1 MSSNKKMSIEM
12 KKKVYTA
19 IKTITFIFCLA
30 GFVCNSFMIFKQFI
44 GKKTITSQDI
54 EHNKKLAVPSFTLC
68 SLSGYKEKITK
79 HQDLKLNNYLNKT
92 FNLDEILIS
101 VITEDSKMTFE
112 QLIENKTFWEVTT
125 TYTRNKGRCH
135 TIRYT
140 KKVLYIKRSYFH
152 NYCKQFLFP

>member
-68 SLSGYKEKITK
+68 SLSGYKEKIVDYHGLT
-79 HQDLKLNNYLNKT
+79 LNNYRNNTLE
-92 FNLDEILIS
+92 LDEILVSINGMTIKDIRQNS
-101 VITEDSKMTFE
+101 KLWQIT
-112 QLIENKTFWEVTT
+112 I
-125 TYTRNKGRCH
+125 TYSAFKGRCH
-135 TIRYT
+135 TIRY
-140 KKVLYIKRSYFH
+140 KFKVLR
-152 NYCKQFLFP
+152 

>member
-1 MSSNKKMSIEM
+1 MSLEQKND
-12 KKKVYTA
+12 VWYA
-19 IKTITFIFCLA
+19 IRIATFLICLA
-30 GFVCNSFMIFKQFI
+30 GFVANSLMIFKQFL
-44 GKKTITSQDI
+44 GKQTITSQDLQ
-54 EHNKKLAVPSFTLC
+54 HNEELVLPSFTIC
-68 SLSGYKEKITK
+68 SLSGYREKITK

-92 FNLDEILIS
+92 LNLDEILIS